1 MMDAAAKPKRAVTS
15 CSPPSAGKTI
25 RLCMKKTGKP
35 STTPI
40 LSAKDVCNYLK
51 KYAQDDREALHV
63 IHMNVRD
70 QVTGHEEVAR
80 GTLTE
85 VVAHPREIFKGALLN
100 NANSII
106 LAHNHPS
113 GQVDP
118 SQADKELTQRIA
130 DSGVTL
136 GVPLRDHVVFAAGR
150 QCYSFRENQFPARFG
165 DGVDASNPSP
175 RVGEPF
181 LPLREKNAC
190 PPGCRI
196 KKDDGLAPLWWTLG
210 IIGVPLGALV
220 LWKWRQINA
229 SGVPMGFALR
239 RTFSKNIGEGHIGL
253 LEAWRAR
260 KAA

>member
-1 MMDAAAKPKRAVTS
+1 MIDAAAPKPKRAVAT
-15 CSPPSAGKTI
+15 CSPPAAGKTI
-25 RLCMKKTGKP
+25 RLCMKRTGKP
-35 STTPI
+35 SLKPI
-40 LSAKDVCNYLK
+40 LSAADVCKYLK
-51 KYAQDDREALHV
+51 KHAQDDREALHV
-63 IHMNVRD
+63 LHMNGRGH
-70 QVTGHEEVAR
+70 VTGHEEVAR

-113 GQVDP
+113 GQADP
-118 SQADKELTQRIA
+118 SQSDKELTQRIA
-130 DSGVTL
+130 DSGETL
-136 GVPLRDHVVFAAGR
+136 GVPLRDHVIFAAGR

-165 DGVDASNPSP
+165 DGTPPSVP
-175 RVGEPF
+175 PVRAA
-181 LPLREKNAC
+181 EKNAC

-220 LWKWRQINA
+220 LWKWRQISM
-229 SGVPMGFALR
+229 SGVPIGFALQ
-239 RTFSKNIGEGHIGL
+239 RTFSRHAGEGHVGL
-253 LEAWRAR
+253 LKAWEH